1 MKRDDKL
8 DYLNGREV
16 AYIKFSIPKKG
27 YKKYKASIYDTKNKK
42 IKSVMFGDRRY
53 EHYFDR
59 IGMWREK
66 NHNDRKR
73 RAAYR
78 KRHEKISLKDG
89 SAAYQVPYTPAYFS
103 YHLLW

>member
-8 DYLNGREV
+8 DYLDGREV
-16 AYIKFSIPKKG
+16 SYVKFTIPSKG
-27 YKKYKASIYDTKNKK
+27 YKKYKAVIYDTNGKK
-42 IKSVMFGDRRY
+42 IKSVLFGDRRY

-59 IGMWREK
+59 IGMWSEL

-78 KRHEKISLKDG
+78 KRHEGVLLKDG
-89 SAAYQVPYTPAYFS
+89 TPAYMQPYTPAFFS